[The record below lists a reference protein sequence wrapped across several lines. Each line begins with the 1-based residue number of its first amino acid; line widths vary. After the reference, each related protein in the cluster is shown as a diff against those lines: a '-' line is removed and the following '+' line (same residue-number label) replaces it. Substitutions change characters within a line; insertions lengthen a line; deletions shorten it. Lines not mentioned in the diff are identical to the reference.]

1 MTDSYRLAAVMGWP
15 VAHSRSPVLHRYW
28 LERHGLD
35 GDYVK
40 LAVPPEKLGPAL
52 HALPNLGFAGCNL
65 TIPHKEL
72 ALDFVDE
79 IDPQARTIGAINT
92 VTVLPDGKLRGS
104 NTDAFGF
111 IANLRAGAP
120 GWRAAVG
127 PAVVLGAGG
136 AARAVVAAL
145 LAVGV
150 PALRLVNRHQDRAVA
165 LARQMGGAIEVLP
178 WEQRG
183 IALSGASLL
192 VNTTSLGM
200 AGAPA
205 LDLALDALPADA
217 AVNDIVY
224 TPLETPLLAAARR
237 RGNRA
242 VDGLGMLMHQG
253 RPGFA
258 AWFGI
263 EPEVTPELR
272 ARMLATLTPP

>member
-15 VAHSRSPVLHRYW
+15 VAHSRSPAMHRYW

-40 LAVPPEKLGPAL
+40 LAVPPEKLARAL
-52 HALPNLGFAGCNL
+52 RALPELGFAGCNL
-65 TIPHKEL
+65 TIPHKEQAL
-72 ALDFVDE
+72 AIVDE
-79 IDPQARTIGAINT
+79 ADAQARAIGAVNT
-92 VTVLPDGKLRGS
+92 VTVRPGGTLYGS
-104 NTDAFGF
+104 NSDAFGF
-111 IANLRAGAP
+111 IANLHAEAP
-120 GWRAAVG
+120 AWRAAAG

-145 LAVGV
+145 LADGV
-150 PALRLVNRHQDRAVA
+150 PELRLVNRNTERAAA
-165 LARQMGGAIEVLP
+165 LARQLGAHLEVLP
-178 WEQRG
+178 WAQR
-183 IALSGASLL
+183 AASLSGASLL
-192 VNTTSLGM
+192 VNATSLGM
-200 AGAPA
+200 TGSPP
-205 LDLALDALPADA
+205 LDLVLDALPAA
-217 AVNDIVY
+217 AVVNDIVY
-224 TPLETPLLAAARR
+224 TPLETPLLAAARQ

-263 EPEVTPELR
+263 EPQVTPELR